1 MTIEALT
8 MQLGEEQLAKL
19 RAIRLYHWRERGH
32 WRRVEAQSKDP
43 KFAALAGQYASW
55 HIGAVQSLND
65 FFPDHGDTAEHDEY
79 AAQQEPGK

>member
-1 MTIEALT
+1 MQHLT
-8 MQLGEEQLAKL
+8 MNLDPEQLAKL

-79 AAQQEPGK
+79 AAQQEPGT